1 MNKKRWK
8 YILWDILLVFIV
20 YLFCDWLKSGRL
32 ASYLPVYR
40 ESMLIFILIW
50 LVASITFKKY
60 HFFTREKFRK
70 IFNTIVLSNIF
81 AFALTTSI
89 MYTLQ
94 TWYFS
99 RFMVIG
105 TIGIATTLELI
116 YSYVY
121 YWITHAR
128 IRRDGPF
135 TIPSRSQEPFI
146 EVSDRPIV
154 RERIKRLS
162 DEELKSREEAIL
174 NEISLNAYEFIFNYA
189 AFDSPNTLIVST
201 TSRFNIDTL
210 LKQDFEAIVNLK
222 RINDIRR
229 INKFFEAVNAKLPVG
244 GIFIDFVETKNLRK
258 HRILR
263 KYPPGLNYIFYS
275 MDYLIKR
282 VFPKFALTKGIYFF
296 LTRGQNRVLTKAET
310 FGRLY
315 SCGFEVLDEQL
326 IDNHLFFISIK
337 VKKPMFP
344 KKPTYGP
351 FIALERIG
359 KNGKII
365 KVYKMRTMHPYAEYL
380 QEYTYR
386 KLGLQD
392 GGKFKND
399 FRISNIGRIMRKLW
413 LDELPMIINWFK
425 GEMKLVGVRPL
436 SKHYYDL
443 YSKELQQKRI
453 KFKPGLIPP
462 FYVDSPTTLQEIM
475 DSEMKYL
482 EAYEKHPFF
491 TDIKYFFIAIYNIL
505 IKRYRS
511 N

>member
-8 YILWDILLVFIV
+8 YIFWDILLVFVV

-32 ASYLPVYR
+32 ASYLPVYQK
-40 ESMLIFILIW
+40 SMTIFIIIW
-50 LVASITFKKY
+50 VVASVTFKKY
-60 HFFTREKFRK
+60 RFFIHNKMRK
-70 IFNTIVLSNIF
+70 IFNSIILSNVF
-81 AFALTTSI
+81 AFALVTSI
-89 MYTLQ
+89 MYTMR

-99 RFMVIG
+99 RFMVLG
-105 TIGIATTLELI
+105 TVGIATTFELI
-116 YSYVY
+116 YSYIYFWVA
-121 YWITHAR
+121 HAR
-128 IRRDGPF
+128 IRREEPV
-135 TIPSRSQEPFI
+135 TIPFQQRKPSV
-146 EVSDRPIV
+146 EVL
-154 RERIKRLS
+154 ERLVIKERRNRLN
-162 DEELKSREEAIL
+162 DEELKAREKAIL
-174 NEISLNAYEFIFNYA
+174 SEISTNAYEFIFHYSA
-189 AFDSPNTLIVST
+189 MDSPDTLIVST
-201 TSRFNIDTL
+201 TSRFNIETL
-210 LKQDFEAIVNLK
+210 LKQNFETIINLK

-229 INKFFEAVNAKLPVG
+229 INKFFEAVNTKLPIG

-258 HRILR
+258 QRILR
-263 KYPPGLNYIFYS
+263 KYPPGLNYLFYS
-275 MDYLIKR
+275 LDFMIKR
-282 VFPKFALTKGIYFF
+282 VFPKFVLTKGIYFF

-337 VKKPMFP
+337 TKKPLFP

-359 KNGKII
+359 KKGKII

-380 QEYTYR
+380 QEYTF
-386 KLGLQD
+386 KKTGLQK

-413 LDELPMIINWFK
+413 LDELPMLINWFK

-436 SKHYYDL
+436 SRHYYNL

-462 FYVDSPTTLQEIM
+462 FYVDHPTTLQEIM

-482 EAYEKHPFF
+482 EAYEKHPFR
-491 TDIKYFFIAIYNIL
+491 TDFKYFFIAVYNIL

>member
-1 MNKKRWK
+1 MNRKRWK
-8 YILWDILLVFIV
+8 YILLDIILVFAV

-32 ASYLPVYR
+32 ASYLPLYQK
-40 ESMLIFILIW
+40 SMIIFIVIW
-50 LVASITFKKY
+50 VFSSVLFKKY
-60 HFFTREKFRK
+60 RFFIRDKARK
-70 IFNTIVLSNIF
+70 VINSIILSNVF
-81 AFALTTSI
+81 AFALVTSI
-89 MYTLQ
+89 MYVLQ

-105 TIGIATTLELI
+105 TIAIATTLELI
-116 YSYVY
+116 YSYIYFWVA
-121 YWITHAR
+121 HAR
-128 IRRDGPF
+128 IRKDEPVTMPF
-135 TIPSRSQEPFI
+135 RQQKP
-146 EVSDRPIV
+146 VVDVLDRPIV
-154 RERIKRLS
+154 KERINRIS
-162 DEELKSREEAIL
+162 DEELKAREKIIL
-174 NEISLNAYEFIFNYA
+174 DEISPSAYEFIFNYA
-189 AFDSPNTLIVST
+189 AIDSPDTVIVST

-210 LKQDFEAIVNLK
+210 LRQSFEAVINLK

-229 INKFFEAVNAKLPVG
+229 INKFFESVNSKLPVG

-258 HRILR
+258 QRILR
-263 KYPPGLNYIFYS
+263 KYPPGINYIFYS
-275 MDYLIKR
+275 LDYLIKR
-282 VFPKFALTKGIYFF
+282 VFPKFVLTKNIYFF

-326 IDNHLFFISIK
+326 IDNYLFFIAIK
-337 VKKPMFP
+337 AKKPMFP

-351 FIALERIG
+351 FIALERVG
-359 KNGKII
+359 KKGKII

-380 QEYTYR
+380 QEYTYK

-399 FRISNIGRIMRKLW
+399 FRVSNIGRIMRKLW
-413 LDELPMIINWFK
+413 LDELPMLINMFK

-436 SKHYYDL
+436 SRHYFNL

-462 FYVDSPTTLQEIM
+462 FYVDRPTTLQEIM

-482 EAYEKHPFF
+482 DAYEKHPLL
-491 TDIKYFFIAIYNIL
+491 TDIKYFFLAIYNIV